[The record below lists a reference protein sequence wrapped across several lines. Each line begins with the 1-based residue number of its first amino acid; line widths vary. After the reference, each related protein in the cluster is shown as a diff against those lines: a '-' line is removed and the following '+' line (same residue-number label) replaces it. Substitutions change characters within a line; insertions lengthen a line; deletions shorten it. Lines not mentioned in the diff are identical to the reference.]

1 MKHYLILS
9 IAALM
14 GFVCLVSC
22 CELES
27 DLPSSN
33 HQLRIVTHTREGEAP
48 LANVYL
54 FNAKNTLVRT
64 IQTDAAGSYT
74 TASASVKLSA
84 DTYTLCALNTSDL
97 AHFQIPDN
105 PTPTSVI
112 TKATDQTLG
121 DLLMATA
128 STTLSDGASDEV
140 NMTLQRKVL
149 KLSTI
154 SISQVPSDVTGVSV
168 SISPFYSGI
177 QFNCTYVETSPVAC
191 SFNLV
196 ASTTTGLWEL
206 APEQF
211 VFPSKGIPT
220 ITITF
225 ARDNNEATVYTYTA
239 DEALTANNK
248 YNISGTYTE
257 PLGVTL
263 AGSIALQPWPANP
276 TPVNFD
282 FDEQNASNTSNTDPN
297 SGSGTDDPS
306 SQGGGNSSDT
316 PVAGQTYKGCYVV
329 SVDESKHTA
338 VLLSPTEKQGK
349 DYSNEI
355 QSDWLSY
362 VNGIVSSWT
371 SVPDVN
377 GVWRLPT
384 NSEVNAFAYDS
395 DFLNGLISNGSRK
408 YVFFLDNTVLKAAS
422 FSKKANGYSTEI
434 IDNSYS
440 FNQIYYI
447 RPVIDYDYQPSN

>member
-1 MKHYLILS
+1 MKYYLILS

-22 CELES
+22 SELES

-54 FNAKNTLVRT
+54 FNAQNTLVRT
-64 IQTDAAGSYT
+64 IQTDAAGSYN

-97 AHFQIPDN
+97 ARFQIPDN
-105 PTPTSVI
+105 PTPTSII
-112 TKATDQTLG
+112 TKATDQTMG
-121 DLLMATA
+121 DLQMATA

-177 QFNCTYVETSPVAC
+177 QFNGSYVETSPVAC

-263 AGSIALQPWPANP
+263 AGTVALQPWPTDP

-282 FDEQNASNTSNTDPN
+282 FDEQNASNNTPTNPSTDPTTN
-297 SGSGTDDPS
+297 PS
-306 SQGGGNSSDT
+306 EA
-316 PVAGQTYKGCYVV
+316 PVAGQTYKGYYVV
-329 SVDESKHTA
+329 SVDASNRTA
-338 VLLSPTEKQGK
+338 VLLANDQKNTITSNTLKDEAYASMTKPEGVTTNWRFPLIEECQLFLSDISTPNIFYNQYYYCTDGEFNYRLRAEK
-349 DYSNEI
+349 
-355 QSDWLSY
+355 
-362 VNGIVSSWT
+362 SS
-371 SVPDVN
+371 
-377 GVWRLPT
+377 
-384 NSEVNAFAYDS
+384 
-395 DFLNGLISNGSRK
+395 
-408 YVFFLDNTVLKAAS
+408 DNTITL
-422 FSKKANGYSTEI
+422 SKTSKISPPT
-434 IDNSYS
+434 
-440 FNQIYYI
+440 IYISDVYL
-447 RPVIDYDYQPSN
+447 RPVIDITY

>member
-22 CELES
+22 SELES

-112 TKATDQTLG
+112 TKAIDQTMG
-121 DLLMATA
+121 DLQMATA
-128 STTLSDGASDEV
+128 NTTLSDGASDEV

-177 QFNCTYVETSPVAC
+177 QFNGTYVATSPVVY

-196 ASTTTGLWEL
+196 ASSTTGLWEL

-220 ITITF
+220 ITITL

-239 DEALTANNK
+239 DKALTANNK

-263 AGSIALQPWPANP
+263 AGSIALQPWPADP

-282 FDEQNASNTSNTDPN
+282 FDEQNASNTGNTDPN
-297 SGSGTDDPS
+297 SGSGTDD
-306 SQGGGNSSDT
+306 SSDV
-316 PVAGQTYKGCYVV
+316 PVSGQIYKGFYVV
-329 SVDESKHTA
+329 SVNPSNKTA
-338 VLLSPTEKQGK
+338 VLLANGQDNNMEKDRMDTYLSQLPKPENAVGDWKLPTIAEC
-349 DYSNEI
+349 
-355 QSDWLSY
+355 QSFLSDANTPNLIY
-362 VNGIVSSWT
+362 NGIV
-371 SVPDVN
+371 
-377 GVWRLPT
+377 
-384 NSEVNAFAYDS
+384 ACF
-395 DFLNGLISNGSRK
+395 I
-408 YVFFLDNTVLKAAS
+408 
-422 FSKKANGYSTEI
+422 
-434 IDNSYS
+434 
-440 FNQIYYI
+440 
-447 RPVIDYDYQPSN
+447 

>member
-1 MKHYLILS
+1 MKQYLIYS

-22 CELES
+22 SELES

-112 TKATDQTLG
+112 TKAIGRAGGGLQ
-121 DLLMATA
+121 MATA

-177 QFNCTYVETSPVAC
+177 QFNGTYVETSPFAC

-263 AGSIALQPWPANP
+263 AGTVALQPWPTDP

-282 FDEQNASNTSNTDPN
+282 FDEQNASNNTPTNPSTDP
-297 SGSGTDDPS
+297 TTDPS
-306 SQGGGNSSDT
+306 EA
-316 PVAGQTYKGCYVV
+316 PVTGQIYKGCYVV
-329 SVDESKHTA
+329 SVDESNHTA
-338 VLLSPTEKQGK
+338 VLLSPTEEYNYKTKMGNNG
-349 DYSNEI
+349 Y
-355 QSDWLSY
+355 SDWQTCAKAELKNWPS
-362 VNGIVSSWT
+362 IE
-371 SVPDVN
+371 
-377 GVWRLPT
+377 GVIGTWRLPT
-384 NSEVNAFAYDS
+384 YVEVEKFAQFPGVIDVSRATDGFVLFCSQWTYARIKYNTNTNAIKVSSPNTTTLS
-395 DFLNGLISNGSRK
+395 DTDTL
-408 YVFFLDNTVLKAAS
+408 
-422 FSKKANGYSTEI
+422 
-434 IDNSYS
+434 
-440 FNQIYYI
+440 
-447 RPVIDYDYQPSN
+447 RPVIDITY

>member
-22 CELES
+22 SELES

-112 TKATDQTLG
+112 TKAIDQTMG
-121 DLLMATA
+121 DLQMATA
-128 STTLSDGASDEV
+128 NTTLSDGASDEV

-177 QFNCTYVETSPVAC
+177 QFNGTYVATSPVVC

-196 ASTTTGLWEL
+196 ASSTTGLWEL

-225 ARDNNEATVYTYTA
+225 ARDNNEANAYTYTA
-239 DEALTANNK
+239 DEALKANNK

-263 AGSIALQPWPANP
+263 AGSIALQPWPADP

-282 FDEQNASNTSNTDPN
+282 FDEQNASNTGNTDPN
-297 SGSGTDDPS
+297 SGSGTDD
-306 SQGGGNSSDT
+306 SSDD
-316 PVAGQTYKGCYVV
+316 PVSGQIYKGFYVV
-329 SVDESKHTA
+329 SVNPSNKTA
-338 VLLSPTEKQGK
+338 VLLANGQDNNMEKDRMDTYLSQLPKPENAVG
-349 DYSNEI
+349 
-355 QSDWLSY
+355 DWK
-362 VNGIVSSWT
+362 
-371 SVPDVN
+371 
-377 GVWRLPT
+377 LPT
-384 NSEVNAFAYDS
+384 IAECQSFLSDANTPNLIYNVSYFCLDSEDLYFIKVIKDKDGNITI
-395 DFLNGLISNGSRK
+395 NKPISTI
-408 YVFFLDNTVLKAAS
+408 YT
-422 FSKKANGYSTEI
+422 
-434 IDNSYS
+434 
-440 FNQIYYI
+440 NQPYL
-447 RPVIDYDYQPSN
+447 RPVIEISY

>member
-22 CELES
+22 SELES

-112 TKATDQTLG
+112 TKAIDQTMG

-177 QFNCTYVETSPVAC
+177 QFNGTYVETSPVAC

-239 DEALTANNK
+239 DKALTANNK

-263 AGSIALQPWPANP
+263 AGAIALQPWPTDP

-282 FDEQNASNTSNTDPN
+282 FDEQNASNNNTGSNTD
-297 SGSGTDDPS
+297 SGTDDSS
-306 SQGGGNSSDT
+306 SQGGGDSSNT
-316 PVAGQTYKGCYVV
+316 PVAGQIYKGCYVV
-329 SVDESKHTA
+329 SVDESNHTA
-338 VLLSPTEKQGK
+338 VLLSPTE
-349 DYSNEI
+349 
-355 QSDWLSY
+355 
-362 VNGIVSSWT
+362 
-371 SVPDVN
+371 
-377 GVWRLPT
+377 R
-384 NSEVNAFAYDS
+384 
-395 DFLNGLISNGSRK
+395 
-408 YVFFLDNTVLKAAS
+408 
-422 FSKKANGYSTEI
+422 NGYMGNVLTLEYTLSLLQDDLEEWPFVLGVTGAWRIPTLEEVCLFASTSNLMDDVAKTKNKSLYCYEGTTIKVVPVTKLATGVIEI
-434 IDNSYS
+434 KPTITTCSISY
-440 FNQIYYI
+440 IL

>member
-22 CELES
+22 SELES

-84 DTYTLCALNTSDL
+84 DTYTLCALNTCDL
-97 AHFQIPDN
+97 ARFQIPDN

-177 QFNCTYVETSPVAC
+177 QFNGTYVATSPVVC

-196 ASTTTGLWEL
+196 ASSTTGLWEL

-225 ARDNNEATVYTYTA
+225 ARDNNEATAYTYTA

-263 AGSIALQPWPANP
+263 AGSIALQPWPTDP

-282 FDEQNASNTSNTDPN
+282 FDEQNASNTGNTDPN

-306 SQGGGNSSDT
+306 SQGGGDSSDN
-316 PVAGQTYKGCYVV
+316 PVAGQIYKGCYVV
-329 SVDESKHTA
+329 SVNESNHTA
-338 VLLSPTEKQGK
+338 VLLSPTEE
-349 DYSNEI
+349 SNYFTKMNENGYD
-355 QSDWLSY
+355 DWQACAKADLK
-362 VNGIVSSWT
+362 NWP
-371 SVPDVN
+371 SVE
-377 GVWRLPT
+377 GVKGTWRLPT
-384 NSEVNAFAYDS
+384 SDEVGMFAQFPGVID
-395 DFLNGLISNGSRK
+395 IS
-408 YVFFLDNTVLKAAS
+408 KATDGFVMFCAQWT
-422 FSKKANGYSTEI
+422 FSNIKYSTNSNKIKI
-434 IDNSYS
+434 IIVDTPKLSDTS
-440 FNQIYYI
+440 TL
-447 RPVIDYDYQPSN
+447 RPVIDITY

>member
-22 CELES
+22 SELES

-177 QFNCTYVETSPVAC
+177 QFNGTYVETSPVAC

-263 AGSIALQPWPANP
+263 AGSIALQPWPADP

-282 FDEQNASNTSNTDPN
+282 FDEQNTSNNTPTDPTTN
-297 SGSGTDDPS
+297 PTTNPS
-306 SQGGGNSSDT
+306 EV
-316 PVAGQTYKGCYVV
+316 PVAGQIYNGYYVV
-329 SVDESKHTA
+329 SVDDSDRTA
-338 VLLSPTEKQGK
+338 VLLACDQKKGMEKEIRDTYLSGLSKPENAQGGWKEPTIAECKSFLS
-349 DYSNEI
+349 DTNTPNLIYNE
-355 QSDWLSY
+355 SY
-362 VNGIVSSWT
+362 YCVNGI
-371 SVPDVN
+371 D
-377 GVWRLPT
+377 L
-384 NSEVNAFAYDS
+384 
-395 DFLNGLISNGSRK
+395 
-408 YVFFLDNTVLKAAS
+408 
-422 FSKKANGYSTEI
+422 
-434 IDNSYS
+434 
-440 FNQIYYI
+440 YYI
-447 RPVIDYDYQPSN
+447 KIKEENGTITLSDPRKTTYTSLPYLRPVIVITY

>member
-22 CELES
+22 SELES

-177 QFNCTYVETSPVAC
+177 QFNGTYVETSPVAC
-191 SFNLV
+191 SFDLV
-196 ASTTTGLWEL
+196 ASTTTGLWQL
-206 APEQF
+206 TPDQF

-225 ARDNNEATVYTYTA
+225 ARGDSETSSYTYTA
-239 DEALTANNK
+239 NEALTANNK
-248 YNISGTYTE
+248 YNITGTYTE

-263 AGSIALQPWPANP
+263 TGAISLQPWPTDP
-276 TPVNFD
+276 TPVDFD
-282 FDEQNASNTSNTDPN
+282 FDEQNASNSTPTNPSTDP
-297 SGSGTDDPS
+297 TTDPS
-306 SQGGGNSSDT
+306 EV
-316 PVAGQTYKGCYVV
+316 PVAGKIYKGCYVV
-329 SVDESKHTA
+329 SVDESNHTA
-338 VLLSPTEKQGK
+338 VLLSPTEEKG
-349 DYSNEI
+349 YNANSASGEV
-355 QSDWLSY
+355 WLSY
-362 VNGIVSSWT
+362 LNSFLLSWP
-371 SVPDVN
+371 SVT
-377 GVWRLPT
+377 GVTGMWRIPNSDEVEIFGKESVFTNAIASPGSKSIFTLY
-384 NSEVNAFAYDS
+384 NSELYVVTIKKNAIGMITIED
-395 DFLNGLISNGSRK
+395 
-408 YVFFLDNTVLKAAS
+408 LKP
-422 FSKKANGYSTEI
+422 GYG
-434 IDNSYS
+434 
-440 FNQIYYI
+440 QYYYL
-447 RPVIDYDYQPSN
+447 RPVIDISY

>member
-22 CELES
+22 SELES

-112 TKATDQTLG
+112 TKAIDQTMG
-121 DLLMATA
+121 DLQMATA
-128 STTLSDGASDEV
+128 NTTLSDGASDEV

-177 QFNCTYVETSPVAC
+177 QFNGTYVATSPVVC

-196 ASTTTGLWEL
+196 ASSTTGLWEL

-263 AGSIALQPWPANP
+263 AGSIALQPWPTDP

-282 FDEQNASNTSNTDPN
+282 FDEQNTSNNSNTGSNT
-297 SGSGTDDPS
+297 GSGTDGPF
-306 SQGGGNSSDT
+306 SQGGGDSSDT
-316 PVAGQTYKGCYVV
+316 PVAGQIYKGCYVV
-329 SVDESKHTA
+329 SVNESNHTA
-338 VLLSPTEKQGK
+338 VLLSPTEKRDYDGK
-349 DYSNEI
+349 PDWETCI
-355 QSDWLSY
+355 QNAVKSWPSLE
-362 VNGIVSSWT
+362 GVSGT
-371 SVPDVN
+371 
-377 GVWRLPT
+377 WRIP
-384 NSEVNAFAYDS
+384 NSS
-395 DFLNGLISNGSRK
+395 DFQLASSIVDAWNISNQTNYYCYFESE
-408 YVFFLDNTVLKAAS
+408 FTVVQ
-422 FSKKANGYSTEI
+422 FSKKVESVGGLAFKCPAPTPTFSSGVYL
-434 IDNSYS
+434 
-440 FNQIYYI
+440 
-447 RPVIDYDYQPSN
+447 RPVIDILY

>member
-1 MKHYLILS
+1 MKQYLIHP

-22 CELES
+22 SEQES

-54 FNAKNTLVRT
+54 FNANNTLVRT
-64 IQTDAAGSYT
+64 IQTDATGSYT

-84 DTYTLCALNTSDL
+84 DTYTICALNTSDL
-97 AHFQIPDN
+97 AHFQIPDL

-112 TKATDQTLG
+112 TKTANQAMG

-128 STTLSDGASDEV
+128 STTLSDGASDQID
-140 NMTLQRKVL
+140 MTLQRKVL
-149 KLSTI
+149 RLSTI
-154 SISQVPSDVTGVSV
+154 SISQVPADVTGVSV
-168 SISPFYSGI
+168 SIAPFYSGI
-177 QFNCTYVETSPVAC
+177 QFNGTYVETNPATYT
-191 SFNLV
+191 FDLV
-196 ASTTTGLWEL
+196 ASTTTGLWQL
-206 APEQF
+206 TPDQF

-225 ARDNNEATVYTYTA
+225 ARGDSETSSYTYTA
-239 DEALTANNK
+239 NEALTANNK
-248 YNISGTYTE
+248 YNITGTYTE
-257 PLGVTL
+257 PLGITL
-263 AGSIALQPWPANP
+263 AGTIALQPWPTDP
-276 TPVNFD
+276 TPVDFD
-282 FDEQNASNTSNTDPN
+282 FDEQNASNSTPTNPSTDP
-297 SGSGTDDPS
+297 TTDPS
-306 SQGGGNSSDT
+306 EA

-329 SVDESKHTA
+329 SVDESNHTA

-395 DFLNGLISNGSRK
+395 DFLHGLISNGSKK
-408 YVFFLDNTVLKAAS
+408 YVFFLDNTVLKAVL

>member
-22 CELES
+22 SELES

-121 DLLMATA
+121 DLQMATA

-177 QFNCTYVETSPVAC
+177 QFNGTYVATSPVVC

-196 ASTTTGLWEL
+196 ASSTTGLWEL

-225 ARDNNEATVYTYTA
+225 ARDNNEANVYTYTA
-239 DEALTANNK
+239 DEALKANNK

-263 AGSIALQPWPANP
+263 AGSIALQPWPADP

-282 FDEQNASNTSNTDPN
+282 FDEQNTSNNNPTN
-297 SGSGTDDPS
+297 PS
-306 SQGGGNSSDT
+306 TNPTTNPSEA

-329 SVDESKHTA
+329 SVDESNHTA
-338 VLLSPTEKQGK
+338 VLLSPTERSGFTETTTIAVSSKIVEALSTWPAVSEISGTWRIPTIEEVQVFAIS
-349 DYSNEI
+349 SNLMDEVENAKSKYFFCS
-355 QSDWLSY
+355 SDSKLMSTQVVKT
-362 VNGIVSSWT
+362 VNGIEAKT
-371 SVPDVN
+371 P
-377 GVWRLPT
+377 
-384 NSEVNAFAYDS
+384 
-395 DFLNGLISNGSRK
+395 SNKCGS
-408 YVFFLDNTVLKAAS
+408 
-422 FSKKANGYSTEI
+422 
-434 IDNSYS
+434 
-440 FNQIYYI
+440 IYI
-447 RPVIDYDYQPSN
+447 LRPVIDISYY